1 MGKAKRGKG
10 MAASASSDDADI
22 LRAQAYGLI
31 AHLLARPPSRD
42 LLGTVGAL
50 AGDGSPLGLAI
61 SDLAARARALSGDP
75 DGERRAGREYHEL
88 FIGVTRGELVPF
100 ASYYRTGFLIDRPL
114 ARLREDMQELGVER
128 APGVSEPEDHIAAIA
143 EIMGALAAGTVGAED
158 GEAPDLPRQKRFF
171 DRHLAP
177 WAGRFFRD
185 LEEAAAADLYRPLG
199 TFGRLFLDIETN
211 AFAMIAHAGDGA
223 VRGQD
228 KREGTIHAP

>member
-1 MGKAKRGKG
+1 
-10 MAASASSDDADI
+10 MAASAIIDDADM
-22 LRAQAYGLI
+22 LRARAYGLL
-31 AHLLARPPSRD
+31 AHFLARPPTRA

-50 AGDGSPLGLAI
+50 AGDGSPLGRAI
-61 SDLAARARALSGDP
+61 ADLAARARALSGDP
-75 DGERRAGREYHEL
+75 DGERRAEREYHEL

-114 ARLREDMQELGVER
+114 ARLREDMQELGIER

-143 EIMGALAAGTVGAED
+143 EIMGGLAAGTIGAED
-158 GEAPDLPRQKRFF
+158 GEALDLPHQKRFF

-177 WAGRFFRD
+177 WAPRFFAD
-185 LEEAAAADLYRPLG
+185 LEEAKAAELYRPVG

-211 AFAMIAHAGDGA
+211 AFAMIEHVRQGA

-228 KREGTIHAP
+228 

>member
-1 MGKAKRGKG
+1 

-22 LRAQAYGLI
+22 LRAQAYSLL

-50 AGDGSPLGLAI
+50 AGDGSPLGRAI
-61 SDLAARARALSGDP
+61 SDLAARARTLSGDP
-75 DGERRAGREYHEL
+75 DGGDPNGERRAEREYHEL

-114 ARLREDMQELGVER
+114 ARLREDMQALGIER
-128 APGVSEPEDHIAAIA
+128 VPGVSEPEDHIAAIA
-143 EIMGALAAGTVGAED
+143 EIMGALAAGTLGAED
-158 GEAPDLPRQKRFF
+158 GEAPDLPLQKRFF